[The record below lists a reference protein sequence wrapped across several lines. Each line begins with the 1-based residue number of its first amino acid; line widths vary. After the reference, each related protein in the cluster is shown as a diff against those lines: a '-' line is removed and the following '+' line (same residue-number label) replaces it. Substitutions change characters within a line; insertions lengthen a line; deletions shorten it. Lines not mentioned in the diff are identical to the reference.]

1 LNPADGFFLHRERL
15 HKGEAIEWRGI
26 RFQRVGLPILA
37 GGVTLPEFVMP
48 ERNGFPSQFAS
59 RKPRT
64 IPAIRTKNVR
74 LMNSSR
80 AMHGHIYYLANQH
93 ANVRVLAHS

>member
-1 LNPADGFFLHRERL
+1 MAGHSFS
-15 HKGEAIEWRGI
+15 ARGTTDI
-26 RFQRVGLPILA
+26 C

-64 IPAIRTKNVR
+64 ISAIRTKNVR